1 MRLGRIPPLGLAG
14 IGLAVLALILAAAA
28 ASRGAYQPAVAQAQT
43 PGSSMEARMAQL
55 LAVLERG
62 EPCTAVGAALD
73 DSLEILYGGLRP
85 LKSKGL
91 EQLTQQADALV
102 SAAEMR
108 LAGALQT
115 FGEGGKCPELQ
126 DRVLDTKLFI
136 EQLNEVAQAVGA
148 VTLRCGDGDNVGQA
162 PCDELQPLLDEATG
176 TEVIPG
182 AQQPTVIRPSYS
194 VKLRS
199 PVVPPWVRRW
209 EEDVRVTNPIGRGEC
224 AVVFKETRGMMLRL
238 HFHRITVVTDPWVS
252 TFGVPRGT
260 RIPIWTISWV
270 PSEYGKE
277 WNICNPE
284 GTGIV
289 KTVTQRVV
297 QDRPLEFFWRHYPK
311 DP

>member
-1 MRLGRIPPLGLAG
+1 MKMRHLSLAFAC
-14 IGLAVLALILAAAA
+14 ILVLMALAVGLTAGSAFQV
-28 ASRGAYQPAVAQAQT
+28 ASQPGVAQAQT
-43 PGSSMEARMAQL
+43 PGSSMEQRMAQI

-62 EPCTAVGAALD
+62 EPCEAVGAALD
-73 DSLEILYGGLRP
+73 NGLEILYGGLRP

-91 EQLTQQADALV
+91 EELTQRADTLV
-102 SAAEMR
+102 SEMEMR
-108 LAGALQT
+108 LAQALERYGRT
-115 FGEGGKCPELQ
+115 GKCPDRQ
-126 DRVLDTKLFI
+126 DQALDLKLFI
-136 EQLNEVAQAVGA
+136 EQMNEVAQAVGA
-148 VTLRCGDGDNVGQA
+148 ITLRCGEGDNVAQP
-162 PCDELQPLLDEATG
+162 PCDELQALLDEDTG
-176 TEVIPG
+176 REIVGTPG
-182 AQQPTVIRPSYS
+182 QTTIIRPSYS

-199 PVVPPWVRRW
+199 PAVAPWIRRW
-209 EEDVRVTNPIGRGEC
+209 EEDVRLTQPIGRGEC
-224 AVVFKETRGMMLRL
+224 VVVFKESKGLMLRL
-238 HFHRITVVTDPWVS
+238 HYHRIIVVTDPWVT

-297 QDRPLEFFWRHYPK
+297 QDRPLEFFWRRYPK